1 MSPRSRRRVS
11 VSAVRS
17 LRDSVSA
24 VADPA
29 GPSVTARL
37 ASLPRM
43 VKAVAA
49 KDYTGASPARV
60 GLMVAAA
67 AYIAS
72 PVDLIPEKFAPILG
86 LADDAVVLA
95 WLAGALVQ
103 ETDQFLQWEALPKR
117 TVRGRRVR

>member
-1 MSPRSRRRVS
+1 MS

-29 GPSVTARL
+29 GPSITARL

-49 KDYTGASPARV
+49 KEYAEASPARV
-60 GLMVAAA
+60 ALMVAAA

-95 WLAGALVQ
+95 WLASALVA
-103 ETDQFLQWEALPKR
+103 ETDEFLQWEAARKR

>member
-1 MSPRSRRRVS
+1 MS

-29 GPSVTARL
+29 GPSIAARL

-49 KDYTGASPARV
+49 KEYTEASPARV
-60 GLMVAAA
+60 ALMVAAA

-72 PVDLIPEKFAPILG
+72 PVDLIPERFAPILG

-95 WLAGALVQ
+95 WLASALVA
-103 ETDQFLQWEALPKR
+103 ETDEFLQWEAARKR